1 MKTNIQL
8 TQFIAKAS
16 NGLFVSEPLVALQPY
31 KLHACCTIDCQGH
44 LCFTGAC
51 WAFEKNRT
59 IEFSG
64 EIDRVG
70 YFTSGEVA
78 NFLERCEGVVS
89 AVEHIAIILLLLHD
103 VNSGTHRPGY
113 QALQAAKSWQSLNA
127 EMLGLPWGSLF
138 STVVNRPTRS
148 LKSDWF
154 VFRVD
159 CRQTGSIPPR
169 FSNGTKEP
177 KHSRQSSIQC

>member
-1 MKTNIQL
+1 MKTHIQL
-8 TQFIAKAS
+8 TQFIAEAADR
-16 NGLFVSEPLVALQPY
+16 LFVSETFVALQTY
-31 KLHACCTIDCQGH
+31 KLHACRTIDCQGH

-89 AVEHIAIILLLLHD
+89 AVSYHSDHI
-103 VNSGTHRPGY
+103 
-113 QALQAAKSWQSLNA
+113 
-127 EMLGLPWGSLF
+127 LF
-138 STVVNRPTRS
+138 ITRCQR
-148 LKSDWF
+148 KNM
-154 VFRVD
+154 
-159 CRQTGSIPPR
+159 QTGCR
-169 FSNGTKEP
+169 K
-177 KHSRQSSIQC
+177 